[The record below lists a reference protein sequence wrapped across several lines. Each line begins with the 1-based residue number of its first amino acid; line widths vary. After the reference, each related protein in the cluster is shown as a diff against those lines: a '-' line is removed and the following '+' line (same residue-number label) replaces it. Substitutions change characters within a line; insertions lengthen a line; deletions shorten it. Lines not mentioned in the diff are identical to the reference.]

1 MVTGSRVVVIIT
13 LVKLTSC
20 FFQPSESEL
29 PMRHIESIDDFSKS
43 VCNFLIK
50 SNAKINIE
58 DRYGQTPLH
67 YCAMRGNEI
76 VTKELLSL
84 PGINF
89 EVSLISSVLLTWIF
103 MYMAEK
109 TCR

>member
-1 MVTGSRVVVIIT
+1 
-13 LVKLTSC
+13 
-20 FFQPSESEL
+20 
-29 PMRHIESIDDFSKS
+29 MRHIESSDDFSKS

-76 VTKELLSL
+76 VTKELLAL

-89 EVSLISSVLLTWIF
+89 EVSLISRVLLTWIY
-103 MYMAEK
+103 MYMTEK
-109 TCR
+109 ACR